1 MVQARI
7 REVEVLKERA
17 KGKSYAKIGEAIG
30 ISGNSARK
38 ALLRALETLK
48 TERDEV
54 VTEYVGLQLE
64 RMRIALEAIMG
75 RVEEGELEA
84 IETMLKI
91 EARTA
96 RLLALDAPTKWPED
110 EYGRPTAPGMVFN
123 VAKSFDGLSEAQL
136 EGLRLLGMADV
147 ATVTS
152 ITGGEDERHD
162 GSTDSRG
169 GRQGAGEEEPLAL
182 YEEDE
187 GWLSGGQDTLAD
199 SADLDA
205 SGGWSAGSSGDSD
218 AAETWEE

>member
-1 MVQARI
+1 MVQARM

-110 EYGRPTAPGMVFN
+110 EYGRPTAPGVVFN
-123 VAKSFDGLSEAQL
+123 VSKSFDGLSEAQL
-136 EGLRLLGMADV
+136 EGLRLLGVAE

-152 ITGGEDERHD
+152 TGERDERHD
-162 GSTDSRG
+162 RGTDSRG
-169 GRQGAGEEEPLAL
+169 GRQGTGEEEPLAF

-187 GWLSGGQDTLAD
+187 DWLSGGQDTLAD
-199 SADLDA
+199 SADTDA